1 MARFGKRKLWITLV
15 LVVIVVCVGGYFAQ
29 TALRGG
35 AADAADSTLAA
46 ADSTADSTA
55 VAKGES
61 SDDKTDKDEKKE
73 PDPVHVEIA
82 TAAPREI
89 SSYYYTTATLD
100 PEREVNVLAK
110 TTGEIIK
117 LYVEEGALVVAGA
130 VLCQIEDDAP
140 RIELDEA
147 RINVQKQEAEFKRI
161 ESMFEEK
168 LISDREY
175 STAKFEYEIAKNN
188 YEAALLRYE
197 YTKVRAPFAGVVTKR
212 HIELGQNVSVGAQ
225 LFEVADTD
233 PLLVR
238 MYLPEA
244 EIRDISVGQA
254 VSINPD
260 NDPERRLQ
268 GRVVRIAPE
277 VDKRTG
283 TVKVTAETR
292 GSAMPGSFARIKIVT
307 DTREGSLA
315 IPRRGLISDAGELY
329 VYIAE
334 ADTVRKA
341 SVRTGYQ
348 DENYTEILSGISV
361 GDTIVVVGVGGLR
374 TGTKVKILDATM
386 QDKLALPKPKNGNK
400 EEAASN

>member
-29 TALRGG
+29 NMLRGG
-35 AADAADSTLAA
+35 AVDAADSTLAA

-55 VAKGES
+55 VATDES
-61 SDDKTDKDEKKE
+61 SDDNDEKKE
-73 PDPVHVEIA
+73 PDPVPIEVA

-110 TTGEIIK
+110 TTGEIVK
-117 LYVEEGALVVAGA
+117 LHAEEGAMVAAGA

-147 RINVQKQEAEFKRI
+147 RINVEKQEAEFKRI
-161 ESMFEEK
+161 ESMFEES

-175 STAKFEYEIAKNN
+175 TTAKYEYEIAKNN
-188 YEAALLRYE
+188 YEAARLRYE

-212 HIELGQNVSVGAQ
+212 HIELGQNVSVGTE
-225 LFEVADTD
+225 LFEVADTS
-233 PLLVR
+233 PLLIR

-260 NDPERRLQ
+260 NNPDRRLE
-268 GRVVRIAPE
+268 GAVVRISPE
-277 VDKRTG
+277 VDERTG

-307 DTREGSLA
+307 DTRHGSLA

-334 ADTVRKA
+334 ADTVRRA
-341 SVRTGYQ
+341 TVRTGYQ
-348 DENYTEILSGISV
+348 DEDYTEILAGITV
-361 GDTIVVVGVGGLR
+361 GDTVVVVGVGGLR

-400 EEAASN
+400 DETASK